1 MMFWCEI
8 KRDGQWAKIH
18 IAEALASYKGQD
30 MRCIE
35 CGGRVWSHKPY
46 HNGTP
51 PHFEHVRSNKGCS
64 LIPYSFT
71 GVRSRHPEALT

>member
-1 MMFWCEI
+1 
-8 KRDGQWAKIH
+8 
-18 IAEALASYKGQD
+18 